1 MFPIMFIEPLDHELH
16 YSLGALHSEAGDEQA
31 ARAAFEH
38 AVELYQ
44 HCPKPHVALGAIAV
58 AADETAAALS
68 HFDEA
73 RARAADEEEGSWWEA
88 AVNSALCCQQL
99 AEAEA
104 EAGCAER
111 PWRARLPADVARL
124 RQALVVAPGDE
135 RLLGLLARMEAA
147 LLRSR
152 GPLDTVPPEG
162 CAAWRATM
170 MLFAA
175 RGDDDQDFQD
185 YDDNGCGWTRCGR
198 LWRAHRLLCAITDD

>member
-1 MFPIMFIEPLDHELH
+1 MCLFIELLDHELH

-44 HCPKPHVALGAIAV
+44 HCPKPHVALVAIAV
-58 AADETAAALS
+58 AADETAAAPS

-73 RARAADEEEGSWWEA
+73 RARAADEEDGSWWEA
-88 AVNSALCCQQL
+88 AVNIALCCQQL

-111 PWRARLPADVARL
+111 PWRARLPAEARL

-135 RLLGLLARMEAA
+135 RHFGLLARMEAA
-147 LLRSR
+147 
-152 GPLDTVPPEG
+152 VEG
-162 CAAWRATM
+162 GGAS
-170 MLFAA
+170 
-175 RGDDDQDFQD
+175 
-185 YDDNGCGWTRCGR
+185 
-198 LWRAHRLLCAITDD
+198 